1 LDEGYRV
8 ISMKILIAFVILTV
22 FPAAFAQIGGTEFV
36 KVPEGAISKVDTEI
50 YAKIENWGHERVFV
64 ALPEGWKID
73 DIQQGV
79 TSYPVR
85 YYGLI
90 ELYGVPYGDTPL
102 GRGDVYTYTWTYYG
116 FSTARTIEV
125 AGRTGWYLKPNEGI
139 IINIKVNDIGVGGGI
154 IDPFKIE
161 RENPGIKVDRW
172 NQRFLLTVTKN
183 GFITAPWI
191 VEGGVLTEASPAPY
205 SEAKKRGSYKYYEDF
220 EIKYTGIKWN
230 QWFEFKNSVS
240 TLLSPKPLAA
250 TDLEFYP
257 IEKKNILRPVFRV
270 DNFKTIMYAYDWERD
285 RKIEG
290 IVLLRDDFKDVP
302 EWFKWF

>member
-1 LDEGYRV
+1 
-8 ISMKILIAFVILTV
+8 MKILIAFVILTV

-50 YAKIENWGHERVFV
+50 YAKIENWGYERVFV

-161 RENPGIKVDRW
+161 KENPGIKVDRW
-172 NQRFLLTVTKN
+172 EQRFLLTVTKN

-240 TLLSPKPLAA
+240 TLLSSKPLAA

-270 DNFKTIMYAYDWERD
+270 DNFKTIMYAYDWKRD